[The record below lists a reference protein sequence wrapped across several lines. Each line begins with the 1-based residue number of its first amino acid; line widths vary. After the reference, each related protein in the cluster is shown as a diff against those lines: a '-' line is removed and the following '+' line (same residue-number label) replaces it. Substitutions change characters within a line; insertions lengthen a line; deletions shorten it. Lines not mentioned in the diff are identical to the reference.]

1 MAEASRACCRRRYRQ
16 RTKKKKK
23 KTTTTKTPQ
32 PQPAGCMPHGEQQLG
47 TWNNNAVDNTSNG
60 SYCGDFHHA
69 TRPAHRT
76 NHSGFAH
83 SHRCT
88 RTTRRPATTTAG
100 SGSAGLESGN
110 QRTQSGIYGYHQSN
124 EHGYG
129 TTADGNLETV
139 ASNLLR
145 GVQSLSLAAAQH
157 REHLDARGS

>member
-23 KTTTTKTPQ
+23 PTKPQ
-32 PQPAGCMPHGEQQLG
+32 PRPAGCRPHGHGEQQLG
-47 TWNNNAVDNTSNG
+47 TWNNNAVDDASNG
-60 SYCGDFHHA
+60 SYCCDFQHA
-69 TRPAHRT
+69 TRPAHRA
-76 NHSGFAH
+76 NHNSFAH
-83 SHRCT
+83 SHRYT
-88 RTTRRPATTTAG
+88 RTTRRPATTTAS
-100 SGSAGLESGN
+100 SGSAGLEPGS

-124 EHGYG
+124 EYGYG

-157 REHLDARGS
+157 RDHLDARGS